1 MGTARSAEAVGGDC
15 VHYAAGRRR
24 SVPPAEARR
33 VAETSGGFVW
43 IGLWQAGHRE
53 IAGVADQFALPALAV
68 EEAITAHQRPKLEE
82 FDDIAFLVLKPVRY
96 VNHDEVVDVG
106 EISLF
111 LGRDFVVTVRH
122 GESDVLGRVR
132 RELAEPDPERPDFG
146 PTTVLYLAAHHIVD
160 DYLDA
165 TERIVVDVDDIEAQV
180 FGPGEQDH
188 SERIYKLKR
197 ELAEFRRAV
206 APLLRPLEDL
216 AGGNVAHVD
225 PGAAHHFRGVLEN
238 ALRVADEVEG
248 LDRLLTDIL
257 QANVARVTVGQS
269 NIALRQ
275 NEDVRRISAWA
286 AIALVPTAIAGIYG
300 MNFDTMPELRWRYG
314 YFGVLAVIAVACW
327 VLHRLF
333 RRNGWL

>member
-1 MGTARSAEAVGGDC
+1 M
-15 VHYAAGRRR
+15 AG
-24 SVPPAEARR
+24 A
-33 VAETSGGFVW
+33 SGGFAW
-43 IGLWQAGHRE
+43 IGLWRAAYRE
-53 IAGVADQFALPALAV
+53 VAEVAEQFDLPALAV

-106 EISLF
+106 EISVF
-111 LGRDFVVTVRH
+111 LGDRVVVTVRH
-122 GESDVLGRVR
+122 GDSDVLNRVR
-132 RELAEPDPERPDFG
+132 QELAEPDPDRPDFG
-146 PTTVLYLAAHHIVD
+146 PTTVLYRAAQHIVD
-160 DYLDA
+160 DYLVA
-165 TERIVVDVDDIEAQV
+165 TGRIVVDVDDIETQV

-206 APLLRPLEDL
+206 APLLLPLEAL
-216 AGGNVAHVD
+216 AGGGVRHVD

-238 ALRVADEVEG
+238 ALRVVDEVEG

-269 NIALRQ
+269 AIALRQ
-275 NEDVRRISAWA
+275 NEDVRKISAWA
-286 AIALVPTAIAGIYG
+286 AMALVPTAIAGIYG

-314 YFGVLAVIAVACW
+314 YFCVLAVIAVACS
-327 VLHRLF
+327 VLYRLF
-333 RRNGWL
+333 KRNGWL